1 MERGHA
7 TVLSY
12 TLKYISLADLDRLM
26 PVCVARE
33 GGAQFFLLSVF
44 FSRAMSLREGG
55 KELRDEGGRGL
66 EWLKNFD
73 VFPKTVDD
81 AKEVSVSGGSVMLLY
96 RTEKLR
102 AWPLGPANPFS
113 PRCHTAACC
122 MYE

>member
-1 MERGHA
+1 MNLNCVEF
-7 TVLSY
+7 LESQEWNFFCE
-12 TLKYISLADLDRLM
+12 TL
-26 PVCVARE
+26 
-33 GGAQFFLLSVF
+33 FVF
-44 FSRAMSLREGG
+44 FAMSLREGG
-55 KELRDEGGRGL
+55 KEILGEGGRGL

-81 AKEVSVSGGSVMLLY
+81 AKEVSVSGGSVLLLY

-102 AWPLGPANPFS
+102 AWPTGPANPFS

>member
-1 MERGHA
+1 
-7 TVLSY
+7 
-12 TLKYISLADLDRLM
+12 
-26 PVCVARE
+26 
-33 GGAQFFLLSVF
+33 
-44 FSRAMSLREGG
+44 MSLREGG
-55 KELRDEGGRGL
+55 KEFVDEGGRGL

-81 AKEVSVSGGSVMLLY
+81 AKEVSVSGGSVLLLY

-102 AWPLGPANPFS
+102 AWPSWPANPFS